1 MFRSCLVKGYKFALS
16 LIAAAMSNGR
26 MAQMIPGEEGG
37 KIRGKAGK
45 KIEDRERERERGMVC
60 EVIHAA
66 TRSRF
71 SFTQRIM
78 HLELTIS
85 KG

>member
-37 KIRGKAGK
+37 KIRGKTGE
-45 KIEDRERERERGMVC
+45 KIEDRERERERNGLRGNSC
-60 EVIHAA
+60 GNA
-66 TRSRF
+66 F
-71 SFTQRIM
+71 SFLIYPKNYASRTYN
-78 HLELTIS
+78 
-85 KG
+85 

>member
-37 KIRGKAGK
+37 KIRGKTGE
-45 KIEDRERERERGMVC
+45 KIEDREKEREREEWFAR
-60 EVIHAA
+60 
-66 TRSRF
+66 
-71 SFTQRIM
+71 
-78 HLELTIS
+78 
-85 KG
+85 